1 MFTADCQSV
10 TTACLLSFANF
21 FSWHVRFH
29 KHSMTQNQIKRVV
42 VVGGGFAGLNFLKA
56 ISNDDRFQVT
66 LVDKNNYH
74 YFPPLLYQVGMA
86 FIELS
91 NITYPFRRY
100 FQKRKNL
107 RFHLGTVTT
116 IDTRINALYTENNVL
131 YYDFLIIAFGTETNY
146 FGMESVQKNCLALKT
161 INDALK
167 LRNHLLANVEKAI
180 HCEDAFEKRRLLNV
194 VIAGGGP
201 TGVEVAGMLAEM
213 IKKIGQKEYPEIPR
227 GSFKIYLI
235 QSGPVLLNNMSIV
248 AQREAL
254 DVISGLGVIVLLNTR
269 VTGYEN
275 GKVLLNNGDA
285 IATDALLWTSGV
297 VGRELNGLPSDCFGQ
312 GRRIIVDEFARIKG
326 FQNIFALGDISLDLT
341 DVRYPA
347 GHPQLA
353 QVAIQQGKLLA
364 ENFKRDFEGKAWKPF
379 RYKDKGTMAI
389 ISKYNA
395 VADLPTGSLK
405 GFNAW
410 FLWLFIHLLPI
421 AGFRNKADLLFN
433 WMWSFLTNNPTLR
446 VIIQKDTRKESYAEK
461 ENGKVTIRTT
471 SFS

>member
-1 MFTADCQSV
+1 MNEGT
-10 TTACLLSFANF
+10 
-21 FSWHVRFH
+21 
-29 KHSMTQNQIKRVV
+29 KRVV
-42 VVGGGFAGLNFLKA
+42 IIGGGFAGLNFLKKV
-56 ISNDDRFQVT
+56 SNDKRFQVT

-116 IDTRINALYTENNVL
+116 IDTTINAVYTESNVL
-131 YYDFLIIAFGTETNY
+131 YYDYLIIAFGTETNY
-146 FGMESVQKNCLALKT
+146 FGMESVQKNSLALKT

-167 LRNHLLANVEKAI
+167 LRNHLLTNVEKAI
-180 HCEDAFEKRRLLNV
+180 HCKDPIEKKQLLNV

-201 TGVEVAGMLAEM
+201 TGVEIAGMLAEM
-213 IKKIGQKEYPEIPR
+213 IKKIGQKEYPEIPK

-235 QSGPVLLNNMSIV
+235 QSGPVLLNNMSTT
-248 AQREAL
+248 AQQEAL
-254 DVISGLGVIVLLNTR
+254 KVISNLGVNILLNTR
-269 VTGYEN
+269 VTGYEH
-275 GKVLLNNGDA
+275 GKVLLNNGEA
-285 IATDALLWTSGV
+285 IATNALLWTSGV
-297 VGRELNGLPSDCFGQ
+297 VGRELKGLPTDSFGH
-312 GRRIIVDEFARIKG
+312 GNRILVDEFSRVKG
-326 FQNIFALGDISLDLT
+326 SGNIFALGDISLNLT
-341 DVRYPA
+341 DDRYLT

-364 ENFKRDFEGKAWKPF
+364 ENFKHQAEGKSWRPF

-395 VADLPTGSLK
+395 VADLPKGSLK
-405 GFNAW
+405 GFTAW

-421 AGFRNKADLLFN
+421 AGFRNKVDLLFN
-433 WMWSFLTNNPTLR
+433 WAWSFVTNNPTLR
-446 VIIQKDTRKESYAEK
+446 VIIQKDVRKESHAQNVK
-461 ENGKVTIRTT
+461 R
-471 SFS
+471 